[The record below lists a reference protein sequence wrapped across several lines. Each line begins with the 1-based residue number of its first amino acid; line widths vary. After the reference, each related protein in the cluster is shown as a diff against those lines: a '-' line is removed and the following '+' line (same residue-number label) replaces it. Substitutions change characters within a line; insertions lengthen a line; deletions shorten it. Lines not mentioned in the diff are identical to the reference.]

1 MRFLGNIEAKMDAKC
16 RVTIPAPFRRILLAE
31 GQQMLFLRKDLYQA
45 CVVIYP
51 EQVWESVL
59 TELRARL
66 NKWIPEEQ
74 DLYRQFMLEAEAVEM
89 DASGRILISK
99 AMLQR
104 VGIESDV
111 RFLGVD
117 DTLELWQK
125 SNLEQ
130 PRMSADVFCN
140 RMQQLMGADKQQ

>member
-1 MRFLGNIEAKMDAKC
+1 
-16 RVTIPAPFRRILLAE
+16 
-31 GQQMLFLRKDLYQA
+31 MLFLRKDLYQA

-51 EQVWESVL
+51 EQVWETVL

-140 RMQQLMGADKQQ
+140 RMQQLMGVDKQQ